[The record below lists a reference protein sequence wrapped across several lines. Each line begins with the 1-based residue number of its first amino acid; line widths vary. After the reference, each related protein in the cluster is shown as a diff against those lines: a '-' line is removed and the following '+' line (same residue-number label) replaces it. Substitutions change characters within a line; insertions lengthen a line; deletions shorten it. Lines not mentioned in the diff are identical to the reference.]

1 MKKNIYSSWG
11 GVEVKSTE
19 KKKPKPE
26 GFGIG
31 ESAQKELKLQVG
43 EALKISCMMYMIHDE

>member
-43 EALKISCMMYMIHDE
+43 EALKNIMHDVYDA